1 MFWAKYMDACLPPL
15 SHDWLSVC
23 VNLHAAPGPDS
34 SVWEEA
40 EGAEELVCWGKPAEA
55 STGHEAGQRV
65 QTEHPQAEEE
75 GDEGA
80 ARSRSAGVSNN
91 IQDDSLPIICTE
103 LEFNTQIWTALSDSV
118 TRSTTSVKRW
128 PRGSKR
134 SPVRRSS
141 SRPRSRAWEMSVAK
155 RQRERR
161 YEQRIYRLTAHM
173 CSFWTKTFP
182 SAIFRLCM
190 TPCWHR
196 WTSCTEESRH
206 MLWTWNVT
214 SPRCQQTFK
223 WIFLFYMFVILLCVF
238 AHLFLLSYSFLFF

>member
-1 MFWAKYMDACLPPL
+1 MFWGKQIDCCLAL
-15 SHDWLSVC
+15 ISHDRWSVC
-23 VNLHAAPGPDS
+23 VRLYAAPRPDG

-80 ARSRSAGVSNN
+80 ARSRSVGVSNN
-91 IQDDSLPIICTE
+91 IKDDSLPIICTK
-103 LEFNTQIWTALSDSV
+103 LLNCPAVNFNTQIWTALSDSV

-128 PRGSKR
+128 LRGSKR

-155 RQRERR
+155 RRREHR
-161 YEQRIYRLTAHM
+161 YEQRISRLTAHM
-173 CSFWTKTFP
+173 C
-182 SAIFRLCM
+182 
-190 TPCWHR
+190 
-196 WTSCTEESRH
+196 
-206 MLWTWNVT
+206 
-214 SPRCQQTFK
+214 
-223 WIFLFYMFVILLCVF
+223 FVLN
-238 AHLFLLSYSFLFF
+238 